1 MTCVL
6 TFCGIN
12 IAVAL
17 EGFADCEYTCR
28 KISELHESNS
38 LCGISPVNNLIKGT
52 VSFIHSD
59 FAPSVHYDRSART
72 LIVNADSRKYS
83 KGRAIYYMAEYLA
96 ACLLALEN
104 SMLMFHSAAVFSPY
118 TQKSYVILGGK
129 GAGKTT
135 LTVYLCR
142 ELGMHIIAND
152 RVIAGLE
159 EGKLFTYGGTSW
171 VDIRRTALYASS
183 WLRENTRINMPE
195 RDNVPSWNSKERI
208 LPAELG
214 IIKHSGRTEIAKIY
228 HIRKD
233 IHQKNIYC
241 GKWQGVQQSLLLHET
256 FGRSITGQT
265 TPFLDDDGN
274 YYGSLP
280 LVEIESLMKARD
292 NFTRHVITAG
302 VREIFA
308 SSCCEIAEIM
318 KGDMIPCLQ

>member
-1 MTCVL
+1 MTCVI

-12 IAVAL
+12 IAVTL
-17 EGFADCEYTCR
+17 EGFTDCEYTCR
-28 KISELHESNS
+28 KISEIHESDS
-38 LCGISPVNNLIKGT
+38 LCGTSPVNNIIKGT
-52 VSFIHSD
+52 VSFTHSD
-59 FAPSVHYDRSART
+59 FAASVLYDRSTKALRV
-72 LIVNADSRKYS
+72 ISDSKKYS
-83 KGRAIYYMAEYLA
+83 EGRAIYYMAEYLA
-96 ACLLALEN
+96 SCLLALERGI
-104 SMLMFHSAAVFSPY
+104 MMFHSAAVFSPH

-135 LTVYLCR
+135 LTAYLCR

-152 RVIAGLE
+152 RVLAGLE

-171 VDIRRTALYASS
+171 LDVRRTAICASS
-183 WLRENTRINMPE
+183 WLRENMRINMPE
-195 RDNVPSWNSKERI
+195 NDNMPSWNSKERI

-214 IIKHSGRTEIAKIY
+214 IMKHSGRTEIAKIY

-241 GKWQGVQQSLLLHET
+241 EKWQGVQQSLLLHET

-280 LVEIESLMKARD
+280 LVEIEALMRARD
-292 NFTRHVITAG
+292 NFTKYIITAG

-318 KGDMIPCLQ
+318 KGDMIPCSQ

>member
-12 IAVAL
+12 IAITL

-28 KISELHESNS
+28 KISELHESDS
-38 LCGISPVNNLIKGT
+38 LCGTSPVNNIIKGT
-52 VSFIHSD
+52 VSFTHSD
-59 FAPSVHYDRSART
+59 FAASVTYDRSAKT
-72 LIVNADSRKYS
+72 LRVFADSRKYTG
-83 KGRAIYYMAEYLA
+83 GRAVYYMAEYLA
-96 ACLLALEN
+96 ACLLALERGT
-104 SMLMFHSAAVFSPY
+104 LMFHAAAVFSPH
-118 TQKSYVILGGK
+118 TKKSYIILGGK

-135 LTVYLCR
+135 LTLYLCR

-152 RVIAGLE
+152 RVLSGLE
-159 EGKLFTYGGTSW
+159 DGKLFTYGGTSW
-171 VDIRRTALYASS
+171 LDVRRTALCASS
-183 WLRENTRINMPE
+183 WLMENTRINMPE
-195 RDNVPSWNSKERI
+195 NDNVPSWNSKERI

-214 IIKHSGRTEIAKIY
+214 IMKHSGRTETAKIY

-265 TPFLDDDGN
+265 TPFLDDNGN

-280 LVEIESLMKARD
+280 LVEIEALMRARD
-292 NFTRHVITAG
+292 NFTRHIITAG
-302 VREIFA
+302 VQEIFA
-308 SSCCEIAEIM
+308 SSCHEIAEIM
-318 KGDMIPCLQ
+318 KGDMIPCSQ